1 MISEECT
8 IPDAWQNKMFSIT
21 STLNDNSSAN
31 FNKSISF
38 GVSTAIWKEPD
49 SFSSWRCHY
58 VDNSSIVLKRCD
70 ICMRGSREGS
80 GIQIDSFLQNS
91 HCKIIYQKYAS
102 YAHPP
107 PTNSN
112 ILRTLI
118 SGCIYNQIHK
128 RRIQPLGGL
137 LLSAFYSNR
146 WMYFKNIYISWGF
159 FFCSSFSTAISDD
172 DNITFHCL
180 LHKTINESLIYLHA
194 IQGKLNMH
202 AFILTAGHVLYIRL
216 SDTLFPLY

>member
-1 MISEECT
+1 
-8 IPDAWQNKMFSIT
+8 MFSIT

-58 VDNSSIVLKRCD
+58 VDNSSIVLKRYD

-80 GIQIDSFLQNS
+80 GILIDSFLQNS
-91 HCKIIYQKYAS
+91 HCKITKNMPHTPT
-102 YAHPP
+102 HPR
-107 PTNSN
+107 
-112 ILRTLI
+112 RT
-118 SGCIYNQIHK
+118 QIFFG
-128 RRIQPLGGL
+128 P
-137 LLSAFYSNR
+137 LSAVA
-146 WMYFKNIYISWGF
+146 YIIKYINVEFCHSVDSCSVLFIQIDECSLKTFIFLGF
-159 FFCSSFSTAISDD
+159 FLCSSFSTAISDD

-202 AFILTAGHVLYIRL
+202 AFILTAGHVL
-216 SDTLFPLY
+216 FV

>member
-1 MISEECT
+1 
-8 IPDAWQNKMFSIT
+8 MFSIT
-21 STLNDNSSAN
+21 STLNDNSSAI

-58 VDNSSIVLKRCD
+58 VDNSSIVLKRYD

-91 HCKIIYQKYAS
+91 HCKITKNM
-102 YAHPP
+102 PRT

-128 RRIQPLGGL
+128 RRILPLGGL

-159 FFCSSFSTAISDD
+159 LM
-172 DNITFHCL
+172 L
-180 LHKTINESLIYLHA
+180 LFQHSH
-194 IQGKLNMH
+194 
-202 AFILTAGHVLYIRL
+202 
-216 SDTLFPLY
+216 

>member
-1 MISEECT
+1 
-8 IPDAWQNKMFSIT
+8 MFSIT

-58 VDNSSIVLKRCD
+58 VDNSSIVLKRYD

-91 HCKIIYQKYAS
+91 HCKITKNMPRTPTYPRRTQIFFGPLSAVAYIIKYR
-102 YAHPP
+102 
-107 PTNSN
+107 
-112 ILRTLI
+112 IL
-118 SGCIYNQIHK
+118 
-128 RRIQPLGGL
+128 PLGGL

-159 FFCSSFSTAISDD
+159 LM
-172 DNITFHCL
+172 L
-180 LHKTINESLIYLHA
+180 LFQHSH
-194 IQGKLNMH
+194 
-202 AFILTAGHVLYIRL
+202 
-216 SDTLFPLY
+216 

>member
-38 GVSTAIWKEPD
+38 GMSTAIWKEPD

-58 VDNSSIVLKRCD
+58 VDNSSIVLKRYD

-80 GIQIDSFLQNS
+80 GIQIDSF
-91 HCKIIYQKYAS
+91 QKYAL
-102 YAHPP
+102 YTHPP

-118 SGCIYNQIHK
+118 SGCIYQIHK
-128 RRIQPLGGL
+128 RRILPLGGL

-146 WMYFKNIYISWGF
+146 WMFFKK
-159 FFCSSFSTAISDD
+159 
-172 DNITFHCL
+172 H
-180 LHKTINESLIYLHA
+180 LHFLGVFYAPLSAQPLVMTTI
-194 IQGKLNMH
+194 
-202 AFILTAGHVLYIRL
+202 
-216 SDTLFPLY
+216 